1 VSEDTNL
8 NAGSTS
14 SAAVGFSRRT
24 ITLIV
29 AAVISLAACVL
40 LMNGGSNGGTI
51 AHAQETTITAKA
63 LTDHECNSTEWHF
76 VITGVTAANAPQS
89 IEVTWANDDTETV
102 PLLRVTG
109 GVAHYVTTSNLDS
122 TVVSATAVIFAGW
135 SGQFNLSHGPCGPT
149 TPPTTTAPPTT
160 MPPTS

>member
-1 VSEDTNL
+1 M
-8 NAGSTS
+8 
-14 SAAVGFSRRT
+14 F
-24 ITLIV
+24 
-29 AAVISLAACVL
+29 

-63 LTDHECNSTEWHF
+63 LTDHECDSTEWHF

-135 SGQFNLSHGPCGPT
+135 SGQFNLSHGPVGQQPRRPRPRRRRRCRQRLASDLGTDDCPL
-149 TPPTTTAPPTT
+149 PH
-160 MPPTS
+160 